1 MFGWA
6 RNNRIAAILEIRIT
20 VMHPNINDILT
31 SHFYSEKHRGME

>member
-6 RNNRIAAILEIRIT
+6 RNSKIVAILGIKII
-20 VMHPNINDILT
+20 VVHPNTNHILT